1 MNAVSIDRDER
12 TNSIENASYRWGY
25 LLVTFG
31 LLASTAYR
39 SFVKH
44 ESSWDLL
51 ALVVLSGLVTTLF
64 QGRQRALTR
73 RSANLA
79 VVAIV
84 AALIAGAALVVAAR
98 SYGAAA
104 AGYRAANALSDSAR
118 R

>member
-1 MNAVSIDRDER
+1 MNAASIDRDER
-12 TNSIENASYRWGY
+12 TITIENASYRWGY

-51 ALVVLSGLVTTLF
+51 GLVVLSGLVTTLF

-73 RSANLA
+73 RSANFA
-79 VVAIV
+79 MVAIV
-84 AALIAGAALVVAAR
+84 AGVVVAATLVIGGR
-98 SYGAAA
+98 SYVAASTA
-104 AGYRAANALSDSAR
+104 YRAANAISDSAPR
-118 R
+118 